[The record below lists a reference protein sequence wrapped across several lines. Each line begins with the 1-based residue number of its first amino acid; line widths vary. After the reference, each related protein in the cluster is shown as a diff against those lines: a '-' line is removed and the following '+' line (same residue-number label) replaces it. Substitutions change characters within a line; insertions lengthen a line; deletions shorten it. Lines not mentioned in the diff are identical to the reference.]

1 VRRQNRR
8 LMAVALLGV
17 LILVTGLAVVPA
29 RSSAGSLST
38 GVIGMFPRQVGQFAY
53 ADLKSARMYSWFP
66 QLREQLL
73 PPRLRQFEQFLSSA
87 GVDPNTHV
95 EELAWGELPL
105 SRSVGEDAVGVA
117 LGSFDPSSIEDR
129 FKQQKLPSVE
139 YRGYH
144 LYANGIGNASSDI
157 LFTFLDSSTAAF
169 GPRPTLEKLVDVRMG
184 ASESLLTND
193 TLFPLIS
200 EANGSGVFWAVLDK
214 SYTHLA
220 IQQLIPQAGQIRQ
233 AAAIINRMHAMMIIL
248 DVGSGMDARFQA
260 VCDSVDDANL
270 LGVALQAGVMYRRY
284 QDAQTPP
291 ALAQVLGNIRV
302 TPSGDRLNVEAP
314 VSEEQLGALI
324 KTKSFAT
331 PM

>member
-1 VRRQNRR
+1 VRRSSRR
-8 LMAVALLGV
+8 LTAVALLGV
-17 LILVTGLAVVPA
+17 LTFMTGPAVVPV
-29 RSSAGSLST
+29 RTSADSLSM

-53 ADLKSARMYSWFP
+53 ADLKSARQYSWFP
-66 QLREQLL
+66 QAREQLF
-73 PPRLRQFEQFLSSA
+73 PPHFRQFEQFLASA

-105 SRSVGEDAVGVA
+105 SRSVGVEAVGVA

-129 FKQQKLPSVE
+129 FKQQKFPVVD

-144 LYANGIGNASSDI
+144 LYANGIGSTSSDI

-184 ASESLLTND
+184 TSESLLTND

-214 SYTHLA
+214 SYTHVA
-220 IQQLIPQAGQIRQ
+220 MQQLIPQAGQIRQ
-233 AAAIINRMHAMMIIL
+233 AAAIINRMHAMMIIV
-248 DVGSGMDARFQA
+248 DAGRGMDARFQA

-284 QDAQTPP
+284 QDPQTHPD
-291 ALAQVLGNIRV
+291 LAQVLDNIRV
-302 TPSGDRLNVEAP
+302 TPRGGRLTVEVP
-314 VSEEQLGALI
+314 VSEDQLGALI
-324 KTKSFAT
+324 KSKPFAV

>member
-1 VRRQNRR
+1 
-8 LMAVALLGV
+8 MAVALLGV
-17 LILVTGLAVVPA
+17 VILLMGLAVVPL
-29 RSSAGSLST
+29 RSSAGSIST
-38 GVIGMFPRQVGQFAY
+38 GVIGMFPRQVGKFAY
-53 ADLKSARMYSWFP
+53 ADLKSARQYSWFP

-105 SRSVGEDAVGVA
+105 SRSIGEDAVGVA
-117 LGSFDPSSIEDR
+117 LGSFDPSSIEGR
-129 FKQQKLPSVE
+129 FKQQKLPVVD

-144 LYANGIGNASSDI
+144 LYANGSGSGSSDI
-157 LFTFLDSSTAAF
+157 LFVFLDSNTAAF
-169 GPRPTLEKLVDVRMG
+169 GPRPTLEKLVDIRMG
-184 ASESLLTND
+184 TGESLLTND

-220 IQQLIPQAGQIRQ
+220 MQQLIPQASQFRQ
-233 AAAIINRMHAMMIIL
+233 AAAIINRMHAMMII
-248 DVGSGMDARFQA
+248 VETGRGMDARFQA

-284 QDAQTPP
+284 QDAQTHPD
-291 ALAQVLGNIRV
+291 LAQVLDNVRV

-314 VSEEQLGALI
+314 VSEDQLGALV
-324 KTKSFAT
+324 KTKQFT
-331 PM
+331 VPR